1 MRTLLNAVGRIGI
14 VIAVLVAFFFGLAGT
29 VYLSLR
35 SPEVQVPDL
44 RGQNR
49 YGARQTLEDMGLRM
63 RERSTRYDPEA
74 RPDTILDQLP
84 RAGETVKG
92 GQTIFVT
99 ISTAQPREGERVSQP
114 TGNANANRETNESP
128 TANDNRNDNRRSNT
142 NNRNANARNSN
153 NRNANNS
160 NANNGNA
167 NRNAN
172 SNSNR
177 NLNAN
182 NRNAS
187 GNANNRNSNNRNLD
201 NRNEN
206 RNENSRPANN
216 NNGNRNRRPPPT
228 FTTPPFVPGE

>member
-14 VIAVLVAFFFGLAGT
+14 VIAVLIAFFFGLAGT

-44 RGQNR
+44 RGQSK
-49 YGARQTLEDMGLRM
+49 YAARQTLEDIGLLI

-114 TGNANANRETNESP
+114 TGNANANRETNESSS
-128 TANDNRNDNRRSNT
+128 TNENRNDNRRANS

-160 NANNGNA
+160 NANNENA

-172 SNSNR
+172 GNSNR
-177 NLNAN
+177 NSNGN

-187 GNANNRNSNNRNLD
+187 GNANNRNANATNRNA
-201 NRNEN
+201 NRNA
-206 RNENSRPANN
+206 NSPPANN